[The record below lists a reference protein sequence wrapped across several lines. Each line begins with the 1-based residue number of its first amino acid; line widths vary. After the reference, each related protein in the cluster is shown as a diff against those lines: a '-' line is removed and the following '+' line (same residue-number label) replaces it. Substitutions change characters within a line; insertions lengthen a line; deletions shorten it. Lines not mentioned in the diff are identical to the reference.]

1 MVNLPKKSI
10 WIRLT
15 YLMPSKMERKSIWAP
30 YLTFS
35 KMDKEYIVYIFDA
48 IWNGEKYSCYIV
60 GAFRNGKIVD
70 AVIFVKVCFVDKLRI
85 LIWICIFEFV
95 FWYGYVYESKYMLW
109 YGNGFLRRFWAI
121 KSESRVSNIDKELLY
136 VIWITLCTCIISCS
150 LGCDDLNL
158 CFPCKNRLVNVLV
171 WWFINICV
179 DVYVILYG
187 HKSFTIYKNTW
198 GIRKCKV
205 MTSRLK
211 ISFKFD

>member
-1 MVNLPKKSI
+1 MLSFLSKCVL
-10 WIRLT
+10 LT
-15 YLMPSKMERKSIWAP
+15 
-30 YLTFS
+30 
-35 KMDKEYIVYIFDA
+35 
-48 IWNGEKYSCYIV
+48 N
-60 GAFRNGKIVD
+60 
-70 AVIFVKVCFVDKLRI
+70 
-85 LIWICIFEFV
+85 FV
-95 FWYGYVYESKYMLW
+95 FWYGYVYLNLFFDMDMYMKVNICFDME
-109 YGNGFLRRFWAI
+109 NGFLRRFWAI

-205 MTSRLK
+205 MTSCLK